1 MQQTSIM
8 SNDNFSYDPSCHPN
22 NLILCISHDQLGIAA
37 IDLNGKK
44 IQQIGYRPFDLYNSD
59 LLSDLFQEGLV
70 DPNSIKR
77 LRVAFMLNDW
87 CWTPASLTK
96 DKNQALQWIDPLWP
110 ERIGHAWIADSNATA
125 DATAW
130 VRVPI
135 HLLDQLK
142 KISSDL
148 TFKHASFFNPLP
160 SSSTCQ
166 LSIVRI
172 ASTCCF
178 SVWKEGRFLYGQPHT
193 IESTDDLTFVL
204 SLLREKYSLQP
215 EQMGLDLSGQWPL
228 DSEWM
233 DLLQKHFPTIQG
245 RDIHW
250 TDIEA
255 GLPPHWFTPLE
266 DIFTCV

>member
-1 MQQTSIM
+1 LQQTSIM
-8 SNDNFSYDPSCHPN
+8 SNDNFSYDPSCRPN
-22 NLILCISHDQLGIAA
+22 NLVLCISHDQLGVAA
-37 IDLNGKK
+37 IDLHEKK
-44 IQQIGYRPFDLYNSD
+44 IKQIEYRPFDLYNSD
-59 LLSDLFQEGLV
+59 TFSDLSKEWIV
-70 DPNSIKR
+70 DTNSINR
-77 LRVAFMLNDW
+77 LRVVFLLNDW
-87 CWTPASLTK
+87 CWTPTSLTSQRE
-96 DKNQALQWIDPLWP
+96 QALEWIKSFWP
-110 ERIGHAWIADSNATA
+110 DRIGHAWIADSTGTA

-130 VRVPI
+130 VRVPV

-148 TFKHASFFNPLP
+148 TFTHASFFNPRP
-160 SSSTCQ
+160 PSSTCQ

-172 ASTCCF
+172 GSTCCF
-178 SVWKEGRFLYGQPHT
+178 SVWNEGHFLYGQPHT
-193 IESTDDLTFVL
+193 IESTEDLTFVL
-204 SLLREKYSLQP
+204 SLLREKYSLQLD
-215 EQMGLDLSGQWPL
+215 QMELDLSGQWPL

-250 TDIEA
+250 TGIEA